1 MNHMTNYIIELGAW
15 SWLIFGALL
24 LAIEVLAPG
33 TYMLWVG
40 VAALITGAAA
50 ITFDLGLQAQLIVF
64 VAAALL
70 SVLVGRKLMMGRSDE
85 TDQPFLNERQDQLI
99 GKTFTV
105 TTAIKNGRGK
115 VKVGDTVWP
124 VNGPDCETGSQVRV
138 IAVDGNRLTVEQ
150 A

>member
-50 ITFDLGLQAQLIVF
+50 ITFGLGLEAQLIVF
-64 VAAALL
+64 VTAALL
-70 SVLVGRKLMMGRSDE
+70 SVLVGRKFMTGRSDE

-115 VKVGDTVWP
+115 VKVGDTVWS
-124 VNGPDCETGSQVRV
+124 VNGPDSATGSQVRV
-138 IAVDGNRLTVEQ
+138 TAVDGNRLTVEQ

>member
-50 ITFDLGLQAQLIVF
+50 ITFGLGFEAQLIVF
-64 VAAALL
+64 VTAAVL
-70 SVLVGRKLMMGRSDE
+70 SVLVGRKFMTGRSDE

-115 VKVGDTVWP
+115 VKVGDTVWS
-124 VNGPDCETGSQVRV
+124 VNGPDSETGSQVRV
-138 IAVDGNRLTVEQ
+138 TAVDGNRLTVEQ